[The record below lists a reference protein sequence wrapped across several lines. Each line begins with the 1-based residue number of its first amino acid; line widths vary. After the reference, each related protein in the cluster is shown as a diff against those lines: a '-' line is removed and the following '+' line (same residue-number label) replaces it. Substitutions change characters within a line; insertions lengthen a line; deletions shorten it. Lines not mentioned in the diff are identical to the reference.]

1 MGSIKHV
8 VKVMKFHS
16 LLRVDKA
23 RKRAENYLQ
32 VGKEITDIL
41 SSILYNKNLVLDKQA
56 LIPNKDM
63 PILDIYI
70 ANDYGYCGD
79 FNSSVRREI
88 LKRPQNDKII
98 IGKKI
103 VYKDNKTILKIEKD
117 DFENRFIELQHYI
130 EKSLIDMSY
139 SEINIYYNHYY
150 SSTTFGFKKVNVF
163 PIEFTG
169 EYYDGNDFIA
179 ETDLQ
184 KMLKSLVSFYI
195 CYQLKMCECISE
207 AAENLNR
214 NQITRMALDRIEEQE
229 IEERNSMLR
238 KKNEKACFENVENFK
253 KVVQI
258 GDANDWK

>member
-1 MGSIKHV
+1 MGSIKNV
-8 VKVMKFHS
+8 VKVMNFHS

-23 RKRAENYLQ
+23 KKRAENYLN
-32 VGKEITDIL
+32 VGNEITTIL
-41 SSILYNKNLVLDKQA
+41 SEILYNKNLVLDKKV
-56 LIPNKDM
+56 LVPDSNM
-63 PILDIYI
+63 PVLDIYV
-70 ANDYGYCGD
+70 ANDFGYCGD

-88 LKRPQNDKII
+88 LKNVGNDKII

-130 EKSLIDMSY
+130 EKSLLDMSY

-150 SSTTFGFKKVNVF
+150 SSTSFEFKRVKVF
-163 PIEFTG
+163 PIEFSG
-169 EYYDGNDFIA
+169 EYYEGNDFVA

-214 NQITRMALDRIEEQE
+214 NQITRMALDRISEKE
-229 IEERNSMLR
+229 IEERNLMMR
-238 KKNEKACFENVENFK
+238 RRNEKACFENVENFK
-253 KVVQI
+253 KVVQVSEE
-258 GDANDWK
+258 

>member
-1 MGSIKHV
+1 MGSIKNV
-8 VKVMKFHS
+8 VKVMNFHS

-23 RKRAENYLQ
+23 RKKADNYLK
-32 VGKEITDIL
+32 VGNEITTIL
-41 SSILYNKNLVLDKQA
+41 GEILYNKNLVLDKET
-56 LIPNKDM
+56 LVPNPNM

-79 FNSSVRREI
+79 FNSAVRREI
-88 LKRPQNDKII
+88 LKNPNNDKII

-103 VYKDNKTILKIEKD
+103 VYKDAKTILKIEKD
-117 DFENRFIELQHYI
+117 NFNERFIEIQHYI
-130 EKSLIDMSY
+130 EKSLKDMAY

-150 SSTTFGFKKVNVF
+150 SSTTFGFKKISAF
-163 PIEFTG
+163 PIEFKG
-169 EYYDGNDFIA
+169 KYYEGADFVA

-229 IEERNSMLR
+229 EIQHAAEVR
-238 KKNEKACFENVENFK
+238 KKNEEACFKNVENYK
-253 KVVQI
+253 KVSQI
-258 GDANDWK
+258 GEENG

>member
-1 MGSIKHV
+1 MGSIKNV
-8 VKVMKFHS
+8 VKVMNFHS

-32 VGKEITDIL
+32 VGNEITTIL
-41 SSILYNKNLVLDKQA
+41 SEILYNKNLVLDKQA
-56 LIPNKDM
+56 LVPDKDM
-63 PILDIYI
+63 PVLDIYI

-88 LKRPQNDKII
+88 MKNPNNDKII

-103 VYKDNKTILKIEKD
+103 VYKDNKTVLKIEKD
-117 DFENRFIELQHYI
+117 DFEKRFLEIQHYI
-130 EKSLIDMSY
+130 EKSLLDLSY

-150 SSTTFGFKKVNVF
+150 SSTTFGFKRVKAF
-163 PIEFTG
+163 PIEFSG
-169 EYYDGNDFIA
+169 EYYEGNDFVA

-214 NQITRMALDRIEEQE
+214 NQITRMALDSIEEQE
-229 IEERNSMLR
+229 IEDRNAMLR
-238 KKNEKACFENVENFK
+238 KRNEKACFENVENFK
-253 KVVQI
+253 KVMQI
-258 GDANDWK
+258 GDVDG

>member
-1 MGSIKHV
+1 MGSIKNV
-8 VKVMKFHS
+8 VKVMNFHS

-23 RKRAENYLQ
+23 RKRAENYLK
-32 VGKEITDIL
+32 VGQEITKIL
-41 SSILYNKNLVLDKQA
+41 SEILYNKNLVLDKKV
-56 LIPNKDM
+56 LIPDPAK
-63 PILDIYI
+63 PVLDIYI

-79 FNSSVRREI
+79 FNSSVRRAI
-88 LKRPQNDKII
+88 LKNASHDKII

-103 VYKDNKTILKIEKD
+103 VYRDASTIIKIEKD
-117 DFENRFIELQHYI
+117 NFNEQFSEIQHYV
-130 EKSLIDMSY
+130 EKSLLDMAY

-150 SSTTFGFKKVNVF
+150 TSTTFDFKKIKVF
-163 PIEFTG
+163 PIEFDG
-169 EYYDGNDFIA
+169 EYYEGNDFVA

-229 IEERNSMLR
+229 EEQRNAMLR
-238 KKNEKACFENVENFK
+238 KRNEEACFKNVENYK
-253 KVVQI
+253 KIIQV
-258 GDANDWK
+258 GDNHG

>member
-1 MGSIKHV
+1 MGSIKNV
-8 VKVMKFHS
+8 VKVMNFHS

-23 RKRAENYLQ
+23 RKRAENYLK
-32 VGKEITDIL
+32 VGNEITTIL
-41 SSILYNKNLVLDKQA
+41 SEILYNKNLVLDKQV
-56 LIPNKDM
+56 LVPNKDM

-79 FNSSVRREI
+79 FNSAVRRAI
-88 LKRPQNDKII
+88 LKNPNNDKII

-103 VYKDNKTILKIEKD
+103 VYKDNTTVLKIEKD
-117 DFENRFIELQHYI
+117 DFENRFIEIQHYI

-150 SSTTFGFKKVNVF
+150 SSTTFGFKRVKAF

-169 EYYDGNDFIA
+169 QYYEGNDFVA

-229 IEERNSMLR
+229 IDERNAMLR
-238 KKNEKACFENVENFK
+238 KRNEKACFENVENFK

-258 GDANDWK
+258 GDDS

>member
-1 MGSIKHV
+1 MGSIKNV
-8 VKVMKFHS
+8 VKVMNFHS

-23 RKRAENYLQ
+23 RKKADNYLK
-32 VGKEITDIL
+32 VGNEITTIL
-41 SSILYNKNLVLDKQA
+41 SEILYNKNLVLDKEV
-56 LIPNKDM
+56 LVPNKDM

-79 FNSSVRREI
+79 FNSAVRRAI
-88 LKRPQNDKII
+88 MKNPANDKII

-103 VYKDNKTILKIEKD
+103 LYKDDKTLLKIEKD
-117 DFENRFIELQHYI
+117 DFNNRFIEIQHYV
-130 EKSLIDMSY
+130 EKALQDMSY

-150 SSTTFGFKKVNVF
+150 SSTTFGFKKIKAF

-169 EYYDGNDFIA
+169 KYYEGNDFVA

-229 IEERNSMLR
+229 VVKHAAEVR
-238 KKNEKACFENVENFK
+238 KKNEEACFKNVENFK
-253 KVVQI
+253 KILQT
-258 GDANDWK
+258 GEENG

>member
-1 MGSIKHV
+1 MGSIKNV
-8 VKVMKFHS
+8 VKVMNFHS

-32 VGKEITDIL
+32 VGNEITTIL
-41 SSILYNKNLVLDKQA
+41 SEILYNKNLVLDKQA
-56 LIPNKDM
+56 LVPDKDM
-63 PILDIYI
+63 PVLDIYI

-88 LKRPQNDKII
+88 MKNPNNDKII

-103 VYKDNKTILKIEKD
+103 VYKDNKTVLKIEKD
-117 DFENRFIELQHYI
+117 DFEKRFLEIQHYI
-130 EKSLIDMSY
+130 EKSLLDMSY

-150 SSTTFGFKKVNVF
+150 SSTTFGFKRVKAF
-163 PIEFTG
+163 PIEFSG
-169 EYYDGNDFIA
+169 EYYEGNDFVA

-229 IEERNSMLR
+229 IEDRNAMLR
-238 KKNEKACFENVENFK
+238 KRNEKACFENVENFK
-253 KVVQI
+253 KVMQI
-258 GDANDWK
+258 GDVDG

>member
-1 MGSIKHV
+1 MSSIKNV
-8 VKVMKFHS
+8 VKVMNFHS

-23 RKRAENYLQ
+23 RKRAENYLM
-32 VGKEITDIL
+32 VGNEITTIL
-41 SSILYNKNLVLDKQA
+41 SEILYNKNLVLDKQV
-56 LIPNKDM
+56 LVPDPNK

-79 FNSSVRREI
+79 FNSAVRRAI
-88 LKRPQNDKII
+88 MKNLAHDKII

-103 VYKDNKTILKIEKD
+103 VYKDSQTVLKIEKD
-117 DFENRFIELQHYI
+117 DFNNRFIEIQHYI
-130 EKSLIDMSY
+130 ERALLDMAY

-150 SSTTFGFKKVNVF
+150 TSTTFAFKKIQVF
-163 PIEFTG
+163 PLEFSG
-169 EYYDGNDFIA
+169 EYYEGNDFVA

-214 NQITRMALDRIEEQE
+214 NQITRMALDRIEERE
-229 IEERNSMLR
+229 EMERNAMLR
-238 KKNEKACFENVENFK
+238 KRNEEACFKNVENYK
-253 KVVQI
+253 KITQI
-258 GDANDWK
+258 GDNRG

>member
-1 MGSIKHV
+1 MGSIKNV
-8 VKVMKFHS
+8 VKVMNFHS

-23 RKRAENYLQ
+23 RKKADNYLK
-32 VGKEITDIL
+32 VGNEITNIL
-41 SSILYNKNLVLDKQA
+41 SEILYNKNLVLDKES
-56 LIPNKDM
+56 LTPDPNM

-79 FNSSVRREI
+79 FNSAVRRAI
-88 LKRPQNDKII
+88 LKNPNNYKII

-103 VYKDNKTILKIEKD
+103 VYNDNKVVLKIEKD
-117 DFENRFIELQHYI
+117 VFNERFIEIQHYI

-139 SEINIYYNHYY
+139 HEINIYYNHYY
-150 SSTTFGFKKVNVF
+150 SSTTFAFKKIKVF

-169 EYYDGNDFIA
+169 NYYEGNDFVA

-214 NQITRMALDRIEEQE
+214 QQITRMALDKIEEQE
-229 IEERNSMLR
+229 QVKHAAEVR
-238 KKNEKACFENVENFK
+238 KKNEIACFKNVENYK
-253 KVVQI
+253 KVMQT
-258 GDANDWK
+258 GDANG

>member
-1 MGSIKHV
+1 MGSIKNV
-8 VKVMKFHS
+8 VKVMNFHS

-23 RKRAENYLQ
+23 RKRAENYLS
-32 VGKEITDIL
+32 VGNEITKIL
-41 SSILYNKNLVLDKQA
+41 SEILYNKNLVLDKQA
-56 LIPNKDM
+56 LIPDKDM

-79 FNSSVRREI
+79 FNSSVRRAI
-88 LKRPQNDKII
+88 LKNPNNDKII

-103 VYKDNKTILKIEKD
+103 VYKDAKTVLKIEKD
-117 DFENRFIELQHYI
+117 DFNKRFIEIQHYI
-130 EKSLIDMSY
+130 EKSLLDMSY
-139 SEINIYYNHYY
+139 SEINIYYNHYF
-150 SSTTFGFKKVNVF
+150 SSTTFGFKKVKAF
-163 PIEFTG
+163 PIEFSG
-169 EYYDGNDFIA
+169 EYYEGNDFVA

-229 IEERNSMLR
+229 EEDRNAMLR
-238 KKNEKACFENVENFK
+238 KKNEEACFKNVENYK
-253 KVVQI
+253 KIVQI
-258 GDANDWK
+258 GDGA